1 MRNILVIT
9 LLLSSISIMAEEKLS
24 HSTLRLKDG
33 SYLHIHDDDTTVMVD
48 KNGNPIKMRD
58 GIEMELDDGSLI
70 MMKNNKV
77 WRQIKRKVF
86 KSR

>member
-1 MRNILVIT
+1 MKKTLTIF
-9 LLLSSISIMAEEKLS
+9 LLLSSISIMANEILP
-24 HSTLRLKDG
+24 HSTLQLKNG
-33 SYLHIHDDDTTVMVD
+33 LYLHIHDDDTTVMVD

-77 WRQIKRKVF
+77 WRQINRKVF